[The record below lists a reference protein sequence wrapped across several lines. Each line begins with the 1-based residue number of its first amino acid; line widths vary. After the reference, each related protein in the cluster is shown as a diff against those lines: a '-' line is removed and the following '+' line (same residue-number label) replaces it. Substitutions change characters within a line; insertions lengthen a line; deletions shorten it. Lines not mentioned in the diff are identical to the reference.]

1 MKVLELLRNVLLVS
15 LLAMLTYV
23 LYKRMMHLMR
33 KQHTQ
38 QKFPNLPNKLHW
50 NDNQATIAVEL
61 KKEMSLKVEIFSSDG
76 QAVKALADATFPK
89 GDHLF
94 EFSKNDLQPGKY
106 YYKITSPFEEAS
118 QYFQI

>member
-50 NDNQATIAVEL
+50 NNDHATIAVEL
-61 KKEMSLKVEIFSSDG
+61 KKEMTLKVELFQAEG
-76 QAVKALADATFPK
+76 NAVKCLADATFPK
-89 GDHLF
+89 GDHIF
-94 EFSKNDLQPGKY
+94 EFSKNDLPAGKY